1 MVVRKVRPMSA
12 ENDPVELL
20 RGALAIASP
29 SGEEEAVADYLV
41 AAMQQWGYDRAFIDE
56 AGNAV
61 GERGDPLAPH
71 TIVLLGHMHTAPGA
85 IPVRVEAGRLYGR
98 GSVDAKGPLC
108 AFLAAAARVA
118 VPAAWRIVVA
128 GAVEEEAATSKGA
141 RHIVTCYRPAA
152 CVIGEPS
159 GWDRITLGYKGRLL
173 ARLEAR
179 QPSGHTA
186 GPLASVCEAAV
197 TWWLGVKRF
206 AEEFNQGREAAFDRI
221 LPSLRAINT
230 ASDGLDDQVEATIAL
245 RLPLDVERTQLEQA
259 LEDAVPKA
267 PDLETRITFWGYEP
281 AYRAAKN
288 TLLARA
294 FIAAIRT
301 QGGQPGFKVKTGT
314 SDMNVVGP
322 AWECPIVAYGPG
334 DSSLD
339 HTPQEHID
347 LDEYRAAIDVLRG
360 ALAYVMMSDE

>member
-1 MVVRKVRPMSA
+1 MST
-12 ENDPVELL
+12 EDDPIELL
-20 RGALAIASP
+20 RGALAIPSP
-29 SGEEEAVADYLV
+29 SGEEGAVAAYLV

-56 AGNAV
+56 VGNAV
-61 GERGDPLAPH
+61 GELGDPLAPH
-71 TIVLLGHMHTAPGA
+71 TIVLLGHIDTAPGA
-85 IPVRVEAGRLYGR
+85 IPVRVEEGRLYGR

-118 VPAAWRIVVA
+118 VPPNWRVVVV

-141 RHIVTCYRPAA
+141 RHIVRRYRPAA
-152 CVIGEPS
+152 CIIGEPS

-186 GPLASVCEAAV
+186 GPLESVCEAAV
-197 TWWLGVKRF
+197 AWWLEVKRR
-206 AEEFNQGREAAFDRI
+206 AEEFNRGRETAFDRL
-221 LPSLRAINT
+221 LPSLRTIHT
-230 ASDGLDDQVEATIAL
+230 TSDGLCDQVEATIAL
-245 RLPLDVERTQLEQA
+245 RLPLDAERAQLEQA
-259 LEDAVPKA
+259 LEDAVPHA
-267 PDLETRITFWGYEP
+267 PELEMKLTFWGYEP

-288 TLLARA
+288 TPLVRS
-294 FIAAIRT
+294 FIAAIRAR
-301 QGGQPGFKVKTGT
+301 GGQPGFKVKTGT

-322 AWECPIVAYGPG
+322 AWGCPIIAYGPG

-347 LDEYRAAIDVLRG
+347 LNEYRVAIDVLRG
-360 ALAYVMMSDE
+360 ALAYVMASDE